1 MSPTSLEDLDR
12 GQQRRLVARSAIRIA
27 ASTAVLVALYAL
39 LPAAGRSGARAISE
53 LVFGLVVFAVI
64 LVYQVRS
71 ILGAEHPELRAAE
84 ALALAVALPALVIV
98 FAFSYLA
105 LSRASHANFSEPLD
119 HVGATYFTV
128 TVIST
133 VGFGD
138 TTAKTDLA
146 RVLVTIQILLDLVLV
161 AWSCGRSCSPPGS
174 ACAADRANAHRPRA
188 RIALESQTED
198 EQASDAPSA
207 GCSCRG
213 APSVTRRHVPK
224 TATGTVTRATGARHR
239 PSRRRDGR

>member
-1 MSPTSLEDLDR
+1 
-12 GQQRRLVARSAIRIA
+12 
-27 ASTAVLVALYAL
+27 L

-84 ALALAVALPALVIV
+84 ALAVALPVLVIV
-98 FAFSYLA
+98 LAFSYLS

-119 HVGATYFTV
+119 HVGAIYFTV

-138 TTAKTDLA
+138 ITAKTDLA

-161 AWSCGRSCSPPGS
+161 VLVARTIVF
-174 ACAADRANAHRPRA
+174 AARV
-188 RIALESQTED
+188 
-198 EQASDAPSA
+198 
-207 GCSCRG
+207 G
-213 APSVTRRHVPK
+213 V
-224 TATGTVTRATGARHR
+224 
-239 PSRRRDGR
+239 RRRQGERSSSTGQDRP